1 MLTGE
6 AAVVVGGSM
15 VRQDVLLIRVTTI
28 VRIDCGRVAFEV
40 VCGMAKVF
48 STWAFGREEV

>member
-1 MLTGE
+1 MLTGV

-15 VRQDVLLIRVTTI
+15 VRQDVLLICVTTI

-48 STWAFGREEV
+48 STWDFGREEV